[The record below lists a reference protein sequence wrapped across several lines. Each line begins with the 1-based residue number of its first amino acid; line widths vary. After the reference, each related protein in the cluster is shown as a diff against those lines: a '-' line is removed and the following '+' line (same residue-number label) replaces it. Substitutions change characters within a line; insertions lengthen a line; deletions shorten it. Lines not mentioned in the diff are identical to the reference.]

1 MDQREPDD
9 LDRVRRQRNV
19 VLGSL
24 LIAFAVLI
32 FFISIAKM
40 S

>member
-1 MDQREPDD
+1 MTQEPK
-9 LDRVRRQRNV
+9 LDHERVRRQRNV

-24 LIAFAVLI
+24 LAAFCLLV

-40 S
+40 T